1 MLSTSPCLVKHWSF
15 DMTLLITDL
24 RATLETLRTLISQEI
39 NNSMFLS
46 EKIRYERLSQ
56 YAGLEI
62 DFILGNN
69 GKS

>member
-1 MLSTSPCLVKHWSF
+1 
-15 DMTLLITDL
+15 MTLLITDL